1 MSSDKGYETLTELQ
15 RRITTKKIIDQRYCK
30 DENDWTVYSRSDGT
44 LESEQRYIVVKLW
57 DTPRSSNENMRI
69 YEITLD

>member
-30 DENDWTVYSRSDGT
+30 DENDWTRYSRSDGT

-57 DTPRSSNENMRI
+57 DTPRSSYENMRI